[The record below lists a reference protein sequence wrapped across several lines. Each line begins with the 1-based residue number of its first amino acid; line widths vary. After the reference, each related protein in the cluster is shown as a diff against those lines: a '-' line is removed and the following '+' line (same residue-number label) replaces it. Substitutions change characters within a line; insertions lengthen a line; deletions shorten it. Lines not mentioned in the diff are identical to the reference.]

1 MKATNPTKLSAGIA
15 FASMALLL
23 TACGGGGD
31 SGSSTPP
38 SKPILS
44 EKPINISPT
53 TNVTVNEKKESINS
67 NPIVEQPTAPVGSK
81 FRDLVREDAHINLTV
96 LNELNR
102 RRMSCGFPALER
114 SAELDKAATN
124 HADYLIYMEKYSN
137 QGFQGHHEYKV
148 GKYSGINN
156 PYYSGWG
163 ISNRLKTG
171 NDIGTK
177 AQPVSYNS
185 GVDKY
190 IDGNKITSYYAIG
203 ENLSYS
209 SANHAYVTNRSDF
222 EIAQDALIGLLAA
235 PYHMAG
241 LMNPN
246 YTEVGIEYHRDKIRN
261 IYPDG
266 TYGMVLEL
274 VSARPNNKAAKTPKQ
289 DVLTYPCDGSD
300 RTAYKLDNEYPNPIP
315 SRNLKKNPIGQPI
328 YIRSGN
334 GKPIHVRNYSM
345 KSADGEKIELLPLT
359 KANDPNKKLREYE
372 VILMPSKELKPN
384 TGYTVNYGIS
394 INNGSYQT
402 KYINFTTQK

>member
-31 SGSSTPP
+31 SGSSTSISSSKPTP
-38 SKPILS
+38 SKPTLS

-67 NPIVEQPTAPVGSK
+67 NPIVEQPTAPVGNE
-81 FRDLVREDAHINLTV
+81 FRDLVRRDKIINLSAF
-96 LNELNR
+96 NELNR
-102 RRMSCGFPALER
+102 RRMNCGFPALER

-124 HADYLIYMEKYSN
+124 HADYLIYMEKYSDKD
-137 QGFQGHHEYKV
+137 FQGHNEKKE
-148 GKYSGINN
+148 GSFSGINN
-156 PYYSGWG
+156 PYYSGENIG
-163 ISNRLKTG
+163 NRLKTG
-171 NDIGTK
+171 NNIGTK
-177 AQPVSYNS
+177 AQPVLYNYS
-185 GVDKY
+185 IV
-190 IDGNKITSYYAIG
+190 G

-289 DVLTYPCDGSD
+289 DILTYPCDGSD

-334 GKPIHVRNYSM
+334 GKPIHVSNYSM
-345 KSADGEKIELLPLT
+345 KSVSDEKIELLPLT
-359 KANDPNKKLREYE
+359 KANDPNEKLREYE
-372 VILMPSKELKPN
+372 VILMPSKALKPN
-384 TGYTVNYGIS
+384 TRYTVKYDIS